1 MASKIN
7 AQQLPK
13 IKEVL
18 ECFVAR
24 PGHKLVDSDF
34 ASLEPKV
41 IATFSGDLAYRELY
55 AAGKPHDVYL
65 FVAAQLFPDQR
76 DALDAVYNLA
86 APTKESVSEAKRLF
100 KRERGIAKTVHLA
113 AGYGA
118 SARKMYQT
126 MRLGGEDVTLED
138 VVAMRQRYWQTFAG
152 VKGWER
158 DLQLEREHRGGWI
171 YNGHGRPLSVPEH
184 RVKDLGNVFA
194 QSTGHDCLLTFVW
207 YLDKFRKERGVEMYP
222 WIPDFHDE
230 TLWEVPDAH
239 VAAAVQCFKD
249 AYHHL
254 NLDLG
259 GGQPPEIPIT
269 GEIDVVDNLAQA
281 KGLA

>member
-41 IATFSGDLAYRELY
+41 VATFSGDAAYRTLY
-55 AAGKPHDVYL
+55 ASGLPHDVYL
-65 FVAAQLFPDQR
+65 FVAAELFPDQR
-76 DALDAVYNLA
+76 EALDRVYNLA
-86 APTKESVSEAKRLF
+86 APSKESVAEAKRLF

-113 AGYGA
+113 CGYGA
-118 SARKMYQT
+118 SARKIYQT

-138 VVAMRQRYWQTFAG
+138 VVGMRQRYWQLFSG

-184 RVKDLGNVFA
+184 RVKDLCNVFA
-194 QSTGHDCLLTFVW
+194 QSTGHDCLLTFCW
-207 YLDKFRKERGVEMYP
+207 YLNKFRTERGVPMTP
-222 WIPDFHDE
+222 WIPDLHDQ
-230 TLWEVPDAH
+230 TTWEVPEW
-239 VAAAVQCFKD
+239 AVDSAITCFKD
-249 AYHHL
+249 AYTAL
-254 NLDLG
+254 NRDI
-259 GGQPPEIPIT
+259 QAEIPIT
-269 GEIDVVDNLAQA
+269 GDIDVADNYAQL
-281 KGLA
+281 KGLT